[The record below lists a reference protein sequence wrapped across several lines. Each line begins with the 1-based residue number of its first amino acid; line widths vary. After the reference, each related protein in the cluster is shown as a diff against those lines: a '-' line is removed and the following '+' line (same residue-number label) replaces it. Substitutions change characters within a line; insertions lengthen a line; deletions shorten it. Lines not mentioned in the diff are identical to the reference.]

1 MAILNPIIS
10 VENIH
15 VAVVEDNSEIRQ
27 GVSFIINSTE
37 GFSCIAFGNAEE
49 ALEKIPNKLPEVVL
63 MDINL
68 PGINGIE
75 CTRKLKEKYPELQIM
90 ICSVYDDDDNV
101 FNALEAG
108 ANGYI
113 VKSAAGEKLL
123 LSIRELHNG
132 GSPMSS
138 SIARKVVA
146 RFQRLNSGKALQSEP
161 KEDYSL
167 TTRENEIL
175 DLLAQG
181 YRNKELAEK
190 LFVSV
195 NTIRTHVYNVYEKLH
210 VNSRIEALNKTG
222 RGYSK

>member
-1 MAILNPIIS
+1 M
-10 VENIH
+10 ENIH

-37 GFSCIAFGNAEE
+37 GFTCMAFGNAEE
-49 ALEKIPNKLPEVVL
+49 AIEKIPDKIPEVIL

-68 PGINGIE
+68 PGMNGIE
-75 CTRKLKEKYPELQIM
+75 CTRILKTKYPEIQIM

-113 VKSAAGEKLL
+113 IKSAAGEKLL
-123 LSIRELHNG
+123 SSIRELYNG

-146 RFQRLNSGKALQSEP
+146 RFHKINSGGETQTTKSQ
-161 KEDYSL
+161 DFSL
-167 TTRENEIL
+167 TSRENEIL

-181 YRNKELAEK
+181 FRNKEIAEK

-195 NTIRTHVYNVYEKLH
+195 NTIRTHVYNIYEKLH

-222 RGYSK
+222 RGYSG

>member
-49 ALEKIPNKLPEVVL
+49 ALEKIPEKVPEVVL

-75 CTRKLKEKYPELQIM
+75 CTRRLKEKYPELQIM

-113 VKSAAGEKLL
+113 IKSAAGEKLL
-123 LSIRELHNG
+123 TSIKELYNG

-146 RFQRLNSGKALQSEP
+146 RFQRINSGKAFQVEP

-181 YRNKELAEK
+181 FRNKELAEK

-195 NTIRTHVYNVYEKLH
+195 NTIRTHVYNIYEKLH

-222 RGYSK
+222 RGYSS

>member
-123 LSIRELHNG
+123 SSIRELHNG

-161 KEDYSL
+161 KEDFSL

>member
-1 MAILNPIIS
+1 MVMSNIITS

-37 GFSCIAFGNAEE
+37 GFSCMAYGNAEE
-49 ALEKIPNKLPEVVL
+49 ALEKIPRKVPEVIL

-68 PGINGIE
+68 PGMNGIE
-75 CTRKLKEKYPELQIM
+75 CTRILKEKFPNTQIM

-113 VKSAAGEKLL
+113 IKSAAGEKLL
-123 LSIRELHNG
+123 TSIRELHNG

-146 RFQRLNSGKALQSEP
+146 RFQKINAPTSQETPAAIE
-161 KEDYSL
+161 YSL
-167 TTRENEIL
+167 TARENEIL

-181 YRNKELAEK
+181 FRNKEIAEK

-195 NTIRTHVYNVYEKLH
+195 NTIRTHVYNIYEKLH
-210 VNSRIEALNKTG
+210 VSSRVEALNKTG
-222 RGYSK
+222 RGYSG

>member
-123 LSIRELHNG
+123 SSIRELQ
-132 GSPMSS
+132 SS
-138 SIARKVVA
+138 RSISA
-146 RFQRLNSGKALQSEP
+146 
-161 KEDYSL
+161 
-167 TTRENEIL
+167 I
-175 DLLAQG
+175 
-181 YRNKELAEK
+181 EL
-190 LFVSV
+190 
-195 NTIRTHVYNVYEKLH
+195 R
-210 VNSRIEALNKTG
+210 
-222 RGYSK
+222 

>member
-108 ANGYI
+108 ANG
-113 VKSAAGEKLL
+113 
-123 LSIRELHNG
+123 
-132 GSPMSS
+132 
-138 SIARKVVA
+138 
-146 RFQRLNSGKALQSEP
+146 
-161 KEDYSL
+161 
-167 TTRENEIL
+167 
-175 DLLAQG
+175 
-181 YRNKELAEK
+181 
-190 LFVSV
+190 
-195 NTIRTHVYNVYEKLH
+195 
-210 VNSRIEALNKTG
+210 
-222 RGYSK
+222 

>member
-37 GFSCIAFGNAEE
+37 GFSCIAFGNAED

-123 LSIRELHNG
+123 SSIRELHNG

>member
-10 VENIH
+10 AENIH

-123 LSIRELHNG
+123 SSIRELHNG

>member
-123 LSIRELHNG
+123 SSIRELHNG